1 MHTRAKVAAVALGA
15 MLSLSSCALTASI
28 TTSNQ
33 YDASDGTGAVAGDV
47 RAQNFLLVTTAEGEP
62 AALIGYLYNDDDA
75 ATATVNVTVG
85 TTVQT
90 YDIAPMGSVQLGLND
105 GSQAFITTSPAD
117 PGLVGSYTVSVA
129 DSAAAA
135 GTLPIVDGTLPEY
148 QPVLAELATA
158 SQ

>member
-28 TTSNQ
+28 TTSNE
-33 YDASDGTGAVAGDV
+33 YDASDGTGAVVGEV
-47 RAQNFLLVTTAEGEP
+47 RAQNFLLVTTGEAEP
-62 AALIGYLYNDDDA
+62 AALVGYLYNDGD
-75 ATATVNVTVG
+75 ATATVDVTVG
-85 TTVQT
+85 TMVQT
-90 YDIAPMGSVQLGLND
+90 YDIAPMGSVQLGLSD
-105 GSQAFITTSPAD
+105 GSEAFITTSPAD

-129 DSAAAA
+129 DSAATT

-148 QPVLAELATA
+148 QSVLAELATA

>member
-33 YDASDGTGAVAGDV
+33 YDPSDGTGAVVGEV
-47 RAQNFLLVTTAEGEP
+47 QAQNFLLVTTAEGEP
-62 AALIGYLYNDDDA
+62 AALVGYLYNDGD
-75 ATATVNVTVG
+75 ATATVDVTVG

-90 YDIAPMGSVQLGLND
+90 YTIAPMGSVQLGLDD
-105 GSQAFITTSPAD
+105 GSEAFITTSPAN

-129 DSAAAA
+129 DSAATT

-148 QPVLAELATA
+148 QTVLADLATV

>member
-28 TTSNQ
+28 TTSKQ
-33 YDASDGTGAVAGDV
+33 YDPSDGTGTVVGDV

-62 AALIGYLYNDDDA
+62 AALVGYLYNDDA
-75 ATATVNVTVG
+75 ATAIVNVTVG

-90 YDIAPMGSVQLGLND
+90 YDIAPMASVQLGLND

-129 DSAAAA
+129 DSAAST

-148 QPVLAELATA
+148 QPVLDELADAT
-158 SQ
+158 

>member
-1 MHTRAKVAAVALGA
+1 MHSRAKVAAVALGA

-28 TTSNQ
+28 TTSNA
-33 YDASDGTGAVAGDV
+33 YDASDGTGTVVGDV
-47 RAQNFLLVTTAEGEP
+47 SAQNLLLVTTAEGDP
-62 AALIGYLYNDDDA
+62 AALLGYLYNNND
-75 ATATVNVTVG
+75 ATVTVDVTVG

-90 YDIAPMGSVQLGLND
+90 YTIAPMGSVQLGLGD
-105 GSQAFITTSPAD
+105 GSEAFITTSPAN
-117 PGLVGSYTVSVA
+117 PGLVGNYTVSVA
-129 DSAAAA
+129 DVAVAT

>member
-1 MHTRAKVAAVALGA
+1 VHTRAKVAAVALGA

-28 TTSNQ
+28 TTSKQ
-33 YDASDGTGAVAGDV
+33 YDPSDGTGTVVGDV

-62 AALIGYLYNDDDA
+62 AALVGYLYNDDA
-75 ATATVNVTVG
+75 ATAIVNVTVG
-85 TTVQT
+85 SMAHT
-90 YDIAPMGSVQLGLND
+90 YEIAPMASVQLGLND

-129 DSAAAA
+129 DSAAST

-148 QPVLAELATA
+148 QPVLDELADAT
-158 SQ
+158 